1 MDNNQLPTPPKSD
14 TRPYC
19 DRVIIAILFAII
31 VAIPLYYDINIYSVF
46 DLSKITVL
54 YILTFTI
61 LAAWSIK
68 AIISC
73 QKNSR
78 ANLTHL
84 SSEST
89 QKVVDV
95 EHNAWYKARPLRLP
109 IIALVLACGLSTI
122 LSINPYLSFVGT
134 YKRYGGFISTLVYV
148 SLFFAIVNFID
159 RRRISL
165 LMNVIIFT
173 AGIASVYGILQYF
186 GIDYYRWS
194 MFSGYG
200 TRVFGTF
207 GHPAFF
213 SAFITMT
220 IPLILIKIFSSLNFR
235 YSTFLYIGILAL
247 VTVAF
252 YYTRT
257 RASFLGLI
265 ISSLFFFSLVGKKT
279 FWQTR
284 QRR

>member
-1 MDNNQLPTPPKSD
+1 MENNKLPAAPETSGSGL
-14 TRPYC
+14 YC
-19 DRVIIAILFAII
+19 DRVIIAILFVVI
-31 VAIPLYYDINIYSVF
+31 VTTTLYFDIHIYSVF

-165 LMNVIIFT
+165 LMSVIIFT
-173 AGIASVYGILQYF
+173 AVIASVYGILQHF
-186 GIDYYRWS
+186 GIDY
-194 MFSGYG
+194 
-200 TRVFGTF
+200 
-207 GHPAFF
+207 
-213 SAFITMT
+213 
-220 IPLILIKIFSSLNFR
+220 
-235 YSTFLYIGILAL
+235 
-247 VTVAF
+247 
-252 YYTRT
+252 
-257 RASFLGLI
+257 
-265 ISSLFFFSLVGKKT
+265 
-279 FWQTR
+279 
-284 QRR
+284 